1 MERIAEFFHQGGLF
15 MYINMFCAIVAVAV
29 IIDRSVFFIRSS
41 SVSGNGLLDMVRKLL
56 LSKRLD
62 KAIKMCSLATGP
74 LLQVAHVALTRA
86 TKGEEA
92 VAAAVEEA
100 LVEITPHIKK
110 RISALW
116 ALANIA
122 TLFGLIG
129 TISGLIASF
138 AAVGTAAAEERSTK
152 LAAGISEA
160 MNNTWLGLIIA
171 VGCIIAHLILSGTA
185 KKRVSEMEAF
195 AIKLENL
202 LSEESIKT
210 ALAEPQAQS
219 EEARA

>member
-1 MERIAEFFHQGGLF
+1 VNGIA
-15 MYINMFCAIVAVAV
+15 M
-29 IIDRSVFFIRSS
+29 
-41 SVSGNGLLDMVRKLL
+41 LDMIRKQLL
-56 LSKRLD
+56 ARRLD
-62 KAIKMCSLATGP
+62 RALKLCSLRTAAP

-92 VAAAVEEA
+92 VASAVEET
-100 LVEITPHIKK
+100 LVDVTPHLKK
-110 RISALW
+110 RIPALW

-171 VGCIIAHLILSGTA
+171 VACIIGHLVLSGTA
-185 KKRVSEMEAF
+185 KKRTAELESF
-195 AIKLENL
+195 AIKIENL
-202 LSEESIKT
+202 LSEESIK
-210 ALAEPQAQS
+210 ASLSEPQGG
-219 EEARA
+219 EEAGA